1 MLSWLNP
8 ETYMK
13 QFETTIK
20 LQRQDQILKQIQK
33 NKRIIGV
40 FKGSIN
46 SNINDILIDEK
57 YPLLIYLIQKNHFRV
72 IQYLFDNFDKL
83 DVNIKDEEN
92 KTPLMYDC
100 SAVNP
105 QLVEFLIQ
113 KGAKVDD
120 QDQEGMTSIFHVIK
134 SKADSDTKEKF
145 INILVKNNASLIIK
159 DKNGRTPFLYG
170 CNKNLPTNLLK
181 QLLISTDLNITD
193 KDGNTPLLFAV
204 FNNNKET
211 VKFLLQ
217 KGAIQSIQRQN
228 KLGWSPQKIAK
239 DDKYS
244 QIRKLFQEKLTESRI
259 SKEHVIEIKQPVISS
274 STGVKST
281 QIRSNESVQNG
292 NPVQKEKLI
301 QKPSISTFPLKIQ
314 SSKKKSQ
321 KLKQF
326 LVNSNEI
333 FEYPYATKMSI
344 LKLFTPQ
351 EKYRQEILALLEN
364 LLEEKTLDPE
374 KKDKLYHLLLQLKAN
389 QSTERWVRYWNSFL
403 LFWKTLGK
411 GKTQS
416 LNMDQ
421 NILSHAK
428 NFIQSIQQFE
438 KETSVKKKEQ
448 LLQKILTQYQ
458 NPKSKQLS
466 QKLGWKSQLSIQ
478 EDLIK
483 NALLFLNKKN
493 VPNFEKDTKLHKF
506 LLQNN
511 LSTKEKI
518 DRKIQILNLPK
529 QDFKKQ
535 YKQKLTKH
543 ISQKKEIENLLKELR
558 QATDSLK
565 RSQILKKIYENPIF
579 LKRHNFDRLLEN
591 IPVPFKTQVEPTE
604 PYISIGPI
612 ERYLGSRQYSL
623 PSRIKFN
630 RSSEKNDDFTKIKGF
645 PSQLIS
651 SFF

>member
-8 ETYMK
+8 ETYIK

-92 KTPLMYDC
+92 KTPLMYAC

-281 QIRSNESVQNG
+281 QIRPNGSVQNG

-458 NPKSKQLS
+458 NPKSKQLL

-511 LSTKEKI
+511 LSTKE
-518 DRKIQILNLPK
+518 QI
-529 QDFKKQ
+529 
-535 YKQKLTKH
+535 KH
-543 ISQKKEIENLLKELR
+543 IFQQKEIENLLKELR

-579 LKRHNFDRLLEN
+579 HKGHNFDRLLEN

-623 PSRIKFN
+623 PSRIKFK
-630 RSSEKNDDFTKIKGF
+630 RSSEKHDDFTKIKGF